1 MIKKNQIK
9 CIEIG
14 IEIEIQRNLT
24 ISAFLHFANNC
35 LLWKRRTIF
44 DFIPTKCR
52 MKWTRDT
59 MYQASNE
66 QNTNLYVAINC
77 RTFDWLF
84 NERNCW
90 KKKDENEMKWT
101 SRVSW
106 TFENETKRMK
116 KEMKIELRNTTSIRN
131 NYIKII
137 LNSSRSYQID
147 VSMAHFQHRIDF
159 VLLLCIIQVDSTLQ
173 AEVYFFLLHISTYT
187 GCLWVITW
195 YFSRI
200 QRIWWIP
207 PFWGV

>member
-14 IEIEIQRNLT
+14 IEIGIQRNWT

-90 KKKDENEMKWT
+90 KKKDENEMNIARLLDIRKWNKANEK
-101 SRVSW
+101 RN
-106 TFENETKRMK
+106 ENRITKHNFNSK
-116 KEMKIELRNTTSIRN
+116 QLHKNYIELFS
-131 NYIKII
+131 
-137 LNSSRSYQID
+137 
-147 VSMAHFQHRIDF
+147 F
-159 VLLLCIIQVDSTLQ
+159 
-173 AEVYFFLLHISTYT
+173 ISDRCFYGT
-187 GCLWVITW
+187 
-195 YFSRI
+195 F
-200 QRIWWIP
+200 
-207 PFWGV
+207 